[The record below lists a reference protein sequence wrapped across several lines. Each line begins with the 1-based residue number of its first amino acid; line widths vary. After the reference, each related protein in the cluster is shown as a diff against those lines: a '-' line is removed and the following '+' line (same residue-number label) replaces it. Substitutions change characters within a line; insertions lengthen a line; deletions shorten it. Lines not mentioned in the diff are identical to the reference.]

1 MSRNSGCTLLQFPR
15 APDIIF
21 FPNIMGKDNFY
32 DKSEPLCKN
41 QFWLQKSDYQSTAVE
56 GLLKSSD
63 IREREKTKNKIVQDK
78 IKC

>member
-1 MSRNSGCTLLQFPR
+1 
-15 APDIIF
+15 
-21 FPNIMGKDNFY
+21 MGKDNFY

-41 QFWLQKSDYQSTAVE
+41 QFWLQKSDYQSTAVV